1 MESELIK
8 SLEYDTKYTATI
20 DEQNINFTIIED
32 INALK
37 KGVYVKPDVKGINND
52 KIVLCYSVV
61 EELKY
66 CGIGQTGEFPDRP
79 HLADYFGH
87 IRYIKQR
94 TQKQSTKKE
103 VLERYNVTYLVE
115 VHLPSY
121 YKNPWCLWRRIGRS
135 GRWCKE
141 FWSTIR
147 KKEIDNPIL
156 TEPILPGKILVHEFF

>member
-1 MESELIK
+1 MESALIK

-20 DEQNINFTIIED
+20 ENTNINFTIIED
-32 INALK
+32 INALN
-37 KGVYVKPDVKGINND
+37 KGVYVKHGVKGINDN

-61 EELKY
+61 EELQY
-66 CGIGQTGEFPDRP
+66 CGMGQTGEFPNRP
-79 HLADYFGH
+79 HLADYFGC

-103 VLERYNVTYLVE
+103 VLERHNVTYLVE

-121 YKNPWCLWRRIGRS
+121 YKNPWYLWRRIGRS

-147 KKEIDNPIL
+147 KRNIDNPIHQ
-156 TEPILPGKILVHEFF
+156 E